1 MRPRLVPLA
10 GGVIGLVLGLGVV
23 VGTALE
29 AWVLVAAAGSVLG
42 AAILLVQVD
51 TWRRTRSLRNFVRDQ
66 LRRGVPV
73 TGVPAAPAA
82 PAPAATQEDVIG
94 AVRMMQAQY
103 TGRLDRMQRSLE
115 EALSQLASQ
124 RRGPDGS

>member
-1 MRPRLVPLA
+1 VRPRLVPLA
-10 GGVIGLVLGLGVV
+10 GGVVGLVLGLGVV

-29 AWVLVAAAGSVLG
+29 AWVLVAAASSVLG

-66 LRRGVPV
+66 LRRGVPG
-73 TGVPAAPAA
+73 TGVPAAPA
-82 PAPAATQEDVIG
+82 PAPAVTQEDVIG